1 MQNCDFSYAPSLWSR
16 LIQSDFTLCFFV
28 FLQGILPPKKG
39 ELIRFVLYLNWNI
52 FWYHLE
58 EDAFFKGHVK
68 YYWINYGQSRPLQSH
83 IITLEGNCTAT
94 AATATIANTNLD
106 LYHQPLPRKGSL
118 SLVLPIIKNKKN
130 GWSDSP
136 INHPY
141 FHGQASLPGRCCSQ
155 DGAVAEDVGQVALP
169 HVGRSR
175 GEKSGI

>member
-1 MQNCDFSYAPSLWSR
+1 MVQVDPIGFYV
-16 LIQSDFTLCFFV
+16 V

-94 AATATIANTNLD
+94 AATATAATATATIANTANTLRQQSR
-106 LYHQPLPRKGSL
+106 HQ
-118 SLVLPIIKNKKN
+118 KN
-130 GWSDSP
+130 P
-136 INHPY
+136 T
-141 FHGQASLPGRCCSQ
+141 C
-155 DGAVAEDVGQVALP
+155 
-169 HVGRSR
+169 
-175 GEKSGI
+175 

>member
-1 MQNCDFSYAPSLWSR
+1 MQNCDFSYATKP
-16 LIQSDFTLCFFV
+16 IVQVDPIGFYVVFFMFFFV

-94 AATATIANTNLD
+94 AATATAATATIANTANTLRQQSR
-106 LYHQPLPRKGSL
+106 HQKIQ
-118 SLVLPIIKNKKN
+118 LVRLI
-130 GWSDSP
+130 
-136 INHPY
+136 
-141 FHGQASLPGRCCSQ
+141 
-155 DGAVAEDVGQVALP
+155 
-169 HVGRSR
+169 
-175 GEKSGI
+175 